1 MSRTY
6 RLGKPHNDRH
16 QYHRDRA
23 IWLAN
28 QGCSYSGEWRPY
40 WVDTYL
46 VAKTYEEYVKLSIA
60 EHHRDG
66 GRRNVPRDVR
76 KEDLDKQKMRHKK
89 AISRGKRTGDW
100 EAVVL
105 EKLRKDAS
113 WNYW

>member
-76 KEDLDKQKMRHKK
+76 KEDLDKQKMRHQK

-113 WNYW
+113 SNYW

>member
-6 RLGKPHNDRH
+6 RLGKPHDDRH
-16 QYHRDRA
+16 QYKRDMA

-28 QGCSYSGEWRPY
+28 EGCEYSGEWTAY

-46 VAKTYEEYVKLSIA
+46 GAESYEDYVKLSIV

-66 GRRNVPRDVR
+66 TQRNVPRDVR
-76 KEDLDKQKMRHKK
+76 KIDLDKQKMRHKC